1 MALKQRIVVLTGAGI
16 SAESGLK
23 TFRDGDGLWE
33 NHHVEDVATPEAWHR
48 DPELVL
54 RFYNM
59 RRADCL
65 AAEPNAAHTG
75 LVELESK
82 YEVVIVTQNI
92 DDLHERAG
100 SSNVVHLHGEILKM
114 RSEKDENQ
122 IYPASLE
129 IKSGDKAPDGGQ
141 FRPHVVWFGEAVPNI
156 EPAFQLV
163 NEWADMIV
171 LIGSS
176 LLVYPAAG
184 LLRYAPSTLPKYVID
199 PKIPDVGSLQ
209 NLHII
214 EKSATLGIGDLL
226 KLLL

>member
-1 MALKQRIVVLTGAGI
+1 MEKKKIVVLTGAGI

-33 NHHVEDVATPEAWHR
+33 NFHVEEVATPEAWQR
-48 DPELVL
+48 NPALLL

-65 AAEPNAAHTG
+65 AAKPNAAHLG
-75 LVELESK
+75 LVELEAQ
-82 YEVVIVTQNI
+82 YEVVIITQNI

-100 SSNVVHLHGEILKM
+100 SKNVVHLHGEIVKK
-114 RSEKDENQ
+114 RSVNNDDVL
-122 IYPASLE
+122 YDYDTE
-129 IKSGDKAPDGGQ
+129 IKLGDVAYDGGQ
-141 FRPHVVWFGEAVPNI
+141 YRPHVVWFGESVPNI

-163 NEWADMIV
+163 NAWADIII

-184 LLRYAPSTLPKYVID
+184 LLKYAPPQIPKYVID
-199 PKIPDVGSLQ
+199 RKIPDVDDLQ
-209 NLHII
+209 NIIKI
-214 EKSATLGIGDLL
+214 EKSATEGIEDLK
-226 KLLL
+226 KLLLV

>member
-1 MALKQRIVVLTGAGI
+1 MHRKKIVILSGAGI

-33 NHHVEDVATPEAWHR
+33 NHRVEDVATPEAWQK

-65 AAEPNAAHTG
+65 AAKPNAAHLG
-75 LVELESK
+75 LVALEEQ
-82 YEVVIVTQNI
+82 YEVVIITQNI

-100 SSNVVHLHGEILKM
+100 SSNVVHLHGEIVKM
-114 RSEKDENQ
+114 RSERNDKQLFDYSND
-122 IYPASLE
+122 ISF
-129 IKSGDKAPDGGQ
+129 GDKAPDGGQ
-141 FRPHVVWFGEAVPNI
+141 FRPHVVWFGESVPNI
-156 EPAFQLV
+156 EPAFELV
-163 NEWADMIV
+163 NTWADIVV

-184 LLRYAPSTLPKYVID
+184 LLQYAPAHLPKYVID
-199 PKIPDVGSLQ
+199 KKIPDVGRLE
-209 NLHII
+209 NIIKI
-214 EKSATLGIGDLL
+214 EKPATEGVQDLL
-226 KLLL
+226 ALLLA